1 MKTQKKSPLQTQG
14 YPWSQPR
21 FNRSKLAL
29 ALLCAHVACAAP
41 ALAAMPMELTA
52 DSQQTAAPG
61 LVGQLS
67 NAQKVLLQGAM
78 VRLTSATPGAK
89 PRETVTDSSGRFRF
103 DGLPAGDYRL
113 EVSYLGYGKHQ
124 LPVSIQPLS
133 GQWLQLKLQ
142 PQVGMEVMKVTGSRE
157 GQARALNIQRAAD
170 NIKSVVSA
178 DYLGRFPD
186 ANVAESVQRLPGI
199 SIQRDQGEGRYV
211 NVRGA
216 PLEFASVTVNGTS
229 LPSPNGAT
237 RAIDLDT
244 IPSDVISTLE
254 VTKAITP
261 NMDADAIAGNINII
275 TQGAL
280 DSKEPIARANL
291 AAGQNEK
298 GSGAVYNG
306 GLTLG
311 QQLQDGKLGLLLSA
325 SHSKTERVT
334 DNVEHTWSEQDNGQY
349 LPELTE
355 FKDYELTRS
364 RSGVSGR
371 LDFRPNDQTQLY
383 LAHHFSRFSDDE
395 YRDTMTIALE
405 KFSADATASKG
416 VAGRATF
423 DKEVRHRKVV
433 KTINSTQ
440 AGGSSRLQDWTVD
453 YGAAHSTASE
463 AYPHRDYLIF
473 REKSRPALA
482 YDFSDS
488 DYPQYQVLDSKGK
501 QVRADF
507 NFPADQFNF
516 RRYERRFGEAEET
529 EQALHLDLSRLSQW
543 GQLDSS
549 WKLGLKARLKD
560 KDNDEDRRRNAVGKG
575 GPAYATVATGPASQP
590 FDGRYQNGNKYQ
602 RDFVAVYAS
611 LYENADYKL
620 LPEASQTTDFAASED
635 TLAAYAMNT
644 LSWDSTTLLLGL
656 RLEHTSTEGNAVR
669 FDADTEQFSPQQAKD
684 SYSKWFPSAHL
695 RHELD
700 NGVILRTAYS
710 TGLNRPNF
718 ADLVPYL
725 IVEERSE
732 QGGSISIGNIGLTPT
747 YSHNLDLMTE
757 YYLEPLGQLSAGVFY
772 KYLLDPMFKARSVQQ
787 GGEFAGFQLTR
798 PENGD
803 KGRLYGLELNW
814 QQTLASL
821 PGFGVMLNYTLT
833 DSAADLPFGI
843 GQTDLPGTS
852 RHSYNAALNYEAD
865 GYSAQ
870 LAYNYR
876 SEYIDALDTAD
887 PKLNTYWDE
896 RATLDFSAGY
906 KFSPQFSLFVEA
918 TNLTDS
924 QAIRY
929 QGVRSRVFEH
939 EQFGRAWQLGVR
951 GSF

>member
-1 MKTQKKSPLQTQG
+1 MKTQKKTQVEILNRPSPAL
-14 YPWSQPR
+14 R
-21 FNRSKLAL
+21 FGRSKLAL
-29 ALLCAHVACAAP
+29 AVLLASVTCAGPV
-41 ALAAMPMELTA
+41 LAAMPMELTA
-52 DSQQTAAPG
+52 DSRQIAAPG
-61 LVGQLS
+61 IVGQLS
-67 NAQKVLLQGAM
+67 NDQKVLLQGAI
-78 VRLTSATPGAK
+78 VRLSLANQTGK

-103 DGLPAGDYRL
+103 DTLPAGDYQL

-124 LPVSIQPLS
+124 MSVSVQAQS
-133 GQWLQLKLQ
+133 GQSLQLTLQ
-142 PQVGMEVMKVTGSRE
+142 PQRDIEVMKVTGSRE

-280 DSKEPIARANL
+280 DSKEPIVRANV
-291 AAGQNEK
+291 AGGQNEK

-311 QQLQDGKLGLLLSA
+311 QQLQDGTLGLLLSA

-371 LDFRPNDQTQLY
+371 LDFLPNDQTQLY

-395 YRDTMTIALE
+395 FRDTLTIALE
-405 KFSADATASKG
+405 KFNASSTSAKG

-440 AGGSSRLQDWTVD
+440 AGGTSRLQDWTVD
-453 YGAAHSTASE
+453 YGAAYSTASE

-473 REKSRPALA
+473 REKSRPVLA

-488 DYPQYQVLDSKGK
+488 DYPTYQVLDSKGN
-501 QVRADF
+501 QVQADF
-507 NFPADQFNF
+507 NFKPDQFNF

-529 EQALHLDLSRLSQW
+529 EQALHLDLTRLSAW
-543 GQLDSS
+543 GDVDSS
-549 WKLGLKARLKD
+549 WKFGVKARLKD

-575 GPAYATVATGPASQP
+575 GPAYATVATGKASTP
-590 FDGRYQNGNKYQ
+590 FGGRYQNGNKYQ
-602 RDFVAVYAS
+602 RDFVAAYS
-611 LYENADYKL
+611 SIYENADYKL
-620 LPEASQTTDFAASED
+620 LPAASQTTDFAASED

-644 LSWDSTTLLLGL
+644 LSFESTTLLLGM
-656 RLEHTSTEGNAVR
+656 RLEHTSTEGSAVR
-669 FDADTEQFSPQQAKD
+669 FDSTTEKFSPQQAKD

-700 NGVILRTAYS
+700 NGVILRSAYS

-718 ADLVPYL
+718 ADLVPYF

-747 YSHNLDLMTE
+747 YSHNLDLMSE
-757 YYLEPLGQLSAGVFY
+757 YYLEPLGQISAGVFY

-798 PENGD
+798 PENGEQ
-803 KGRLYGLELNW
+803 GRLYGLELNW
-814 QQTLASL
+814 QQTLPAL
-821 PGFGVMLNYTLT
+821 PGVGVMLNYTLT
-833 DSAADLPFGI
+833 DSQADLPFGI

-852 RHSYNAALNYEAD
+852 KHSYNAALNYEAY

-896 RATLDFSAGY
+896 RATLDFSASY
-906 KFSPQFSLFVEA
+906 KFSAKLSVFVEA

-929 QGVRSRVFEH
+929 QGERSRVFEH
-939 EQFGRAWQLGVR
+939 EQFGRAWQMGVR